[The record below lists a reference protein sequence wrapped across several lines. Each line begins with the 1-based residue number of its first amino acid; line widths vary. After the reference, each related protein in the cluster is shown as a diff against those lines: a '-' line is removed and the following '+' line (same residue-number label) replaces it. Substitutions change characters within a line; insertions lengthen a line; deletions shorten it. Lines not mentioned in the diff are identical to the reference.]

1 MIQLT
6 GICFSWKNHSF
17 SQTFTI
23 KDDLC
28 WLRTVN
34 IDQYHSK
41 LLSCSC
47 RAAPADQTPAAI
59 THRSSFKL
67 IGKTEEIYLTEL
79 RKQGFNC

>member
-6 GICFSWKNHSF
+6 GIWVLCRNHSF
-17 SQTFTI
+17 SQTLTV

-41 LLSCSC
+41 LLGCSC
-47 RAAPADQTPAAI
+47 RAAPADQTLATI
-59 THRSSFKL
+59 MHRSSFKL
-67 IGKTEEIYLTEL
+67 TGKTEEIYLTEL
-79 RKQGFNC
+79 RKQGFNR